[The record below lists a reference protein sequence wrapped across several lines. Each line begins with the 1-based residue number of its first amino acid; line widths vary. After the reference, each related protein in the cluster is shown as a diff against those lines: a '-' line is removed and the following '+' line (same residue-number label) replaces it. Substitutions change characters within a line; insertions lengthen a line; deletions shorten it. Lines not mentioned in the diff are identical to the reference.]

1 VQENQQGGNEMSSST
16 LYRFSGVA
24 LIIGG
29 GLAIIGQ
36 LLLITADPG
45 TSLWIPGTW
54 LALAGTLVVILGLPG
69 LYFKQID
76 RAGLLGMIGF
86 VLSFVGFLFL
96 VGVQTFDAFVSPTLA
111 AGAATKSLADESA
124 FLPLFAFELFCGLLL
139 IIGPILF
146 GIATIRAGV
155 LQRWA
160 AIILIVGSVASIV
173 TVALHN
179 WNEISGAILYLA
191 FACFGFLLLSKQ
203 GEHEKVSSPSVLE
216 EART

>member
-1 VQENQQGGNEMSSST
+1 MSSTT

-24 LIIGG
+24 LLIGG
-29 GLAIIGQ
+29 VLAIIGQ

-45 TSLWIPGTW
+45 TPLWIPGSW
-54 LALAGTLVVILGLPG
+54 LALAGTLLVILGLPG

-86 VLSFVGFLFL
+86 VVSFVGFLFL
-96 VGVQTFDAFVSPTLA
+96 VGIQTFDAFVSPALA
-111 AGAATKSLADESA
+111 ANAATKSMADTEGI
-124 FLPLFAFELFCGLLL
+124 LPLLAFELLCGLLL
-139 IIGPILF
+139 IVGPLLF

-160 AIILIVGSVASIV
+160 AIILIVGSVASLI

-179 WNEISGAILYLA
+179 WNEISGAIVYLA

-203 GEHEKVSSPSVLE
+203 NVQEIVSSPPVLK

>member
-1 VQENQQGGNEMSSST
+1 MSSTT

-24 LIIGG
+24 LLIGG
-29 GLAIIGQ
+29 VLAIIGQ

-45 TSLWIPGTW
+45 TPLWIPGSW
-54 LALAGTLVVILGLPG
+54 LSLAGTLLVILGFPG
-69 LYFKQID
+69 LYFTQVD

-86 VLSFVGFLFL
+86 VVSFVGFLIL
-96 VGVQTFDAFVSPTLA
+96 VGIQTFDAFVSPALA
-111 AGAATKSLADESA
+111 ANAATKSMADTA
-124 FLPLFAFELFCGLLL
+124 AILPLLAFELLCGLLL
-139 IIGPILF
+139 IVGPLLF

-160 AIILIVGSVASIV
+160 AIILIVGSVAAII

-191 FACFGFLLLSKQ
+191 FACFGFLLLSKRGVQ
-203 GEHEKVSSPSVLE
+203 EKVSSSSVLK